1 MPFGAS
7 KRSAGVAPPVQ
18 GPEAGPLP
26 MQPLSEEER
35 ERLIEA
41 VVVLGHEHD
50 RDRWDNTEL
59 HLLLPALLAGHAL
72 ISAAATPARAG
83 VVRLVEA
90 SHAAAAAQARHDRA
104 EHGGRLRAAE
114 QTRDEAV
121 QASRE
126 LAARRRL
133 TSSDPLAGAADDAE
147 RVLAAAAAEAAAAR
161 AELDALSEAARQA
174 RERFEIV
181 WWELA
186 GLLGELSQHLDQRYA
201 EAIAPLL
208 LARALGGHTGVLPP
222 DLIQPD
228 IDTDPPSGTVPGIP
242 DPGRIF
248 PIFRALRLPTLPTRA
263 LDTARAALNLYHPW
277 KTDPQV
283 PTDPEVPTDPA
294 KSAPTAGAGPDSAA
308 GGGDILDARR
318 RNDTALSAASPGGST
333 NGHQEDSA

>member
-1 MPFGAS
+1 MPFGIS

-18 GPEAGPLP
+18 GPEAGPPLT

-59 HLLLPALLAGHAL
+59 HLVLPALLAGHAL

-83 VVRLVEA
+83 VARLVEA
-90 SHAAAAAQARHDRA
+90 SHAAAAARARHDRA

-114 QTRDEAV
+114 QARDEAAR
-121 QASRE
+121 ASRE
-126 LAARRRL
+126 LAARHRL
-133 TSSDPLAGAADDAE
+133 SSTDPLAGAADDAE
-147 RVLAAAAAEAAAAR
+147 RVLAAAAAAAAAAR
-161 AELDALSEAARQA
+161 AELDALSEAARKA

-201 EAIAPLL
+201 DAIGPLL
-208 LARALGGHTGVLPP
+208 LARALGGHTGALPP

-228 IDTDPPSGTVPGIP
+228 INTDPPGGTVPGIP

-248 PIFRALRLPTLPTRA
+248 PIFGALRLPTLPTPA

-277 KTDPQV
+277 KTELQV
-283 PTDPEVPTDPA
+283 PASPE
-294 KSAPTAGAGPDSAA
+294 KSAPTGGAGRDGAA

-318 RNDTALSAASPGGST
+318 RNDTPLPAVSSGGST
-333 NGHQEDSA
+333 NGHREEPA